1 MKLELILLHVSH
13 KIVVFV
19 IDTIC
24 VMSSNVATC
33 FDKLYD
39 HPQATRAHKKK
50 ITIATFIL
58 TQNGFSVREKC
69 I

>member
-39 HPQATRAHKKK
+39 HPQATRAHETK

-58 TQNGFSVREKC
+58 AQNGISVCEQC
-69 I
+69 M